1 MFRRTHCCRARSI
14 LISQG
19 VIKTFSEDIRGRLM
33 LWGRVAMLSMCEIV
47 QEIEEYMANF
57 AMQS

>member
-1 MFRRTHCCRARSI
+1 
-14 LISQG
+14 
-19 VIKTFSEDIRGRLM
+19 M